1 MSGPLR
7 LTAHDQ
13 VMISALSV
21 LSRPTLTDRADLEV
35 VVGILR
41 DALRRV
47 SRNQPRLAPLIIAA
61 EKFAAFRTVTP
72 GYYCG
77 LHDCAWRV
85 MNAWDRQRLADDWDH
100 VRGDGHET

>member
-1 MSGPLR
+1 MSGTLR
-7 LTAHDQ
+7 LTAHDR

-21 LSRPTLTDRADLEV
+21 LSRPALTDRTDLEV

-41 DALRRV
+41 DVVRRV

-61 EKFAAFRTVTP
+61 EQFVAFRTVAP
-72 GYYCG
+72 GYYGG

-85 MNAWDRQRLADDWDH
+85 MNAWDWQRLADGWDH
-100 VRGDGHET
+100 VRSGGA